1 MQDGLRLLAAT
12 ARAPMATSGWGRELW
27 WWHNGGLWVTCLHLS
42 SWAQLHEE
50 AQWWWWWDGTGVTRA
65 HKNAGWLLGAG
76 SRGAICSRKD
86 WGETSQTEVGNGN
99 CGTGMLNSSGI
110 LGKEGEPFV
119 LTWAAGSTGAPLQY
133 ICHCR
138 KMHLSLCPHP
148 FQPDLLPCSKSYPGR
163 GVLGQGAACQHPLLP
178 LAPRCSCQ
186 QHFPEPACSHPP
198 PRAFRRSQAEDEQV
212 GSGRLGGQKPPG
224 SFPRKPGQR
233 RMLAAVQSRGDAG
246 LLGGR

>member
-1 MQDGLRLLAAT
+1 MVVVV
-12 ARAPMATSGWGRELW
+12 GWDWCHQGSQECWVAFGCRIQRCHLKQKRV
-27 WWHNGGLWVTCLHLS
+27 GG
-42 SWAQLHEE
+42 
-50 AQWWWWWDGTGVTRA
+50 
-65 HKNAGWLLGAG
+65 N
-76 SRGAICSRKD
+76 
-86 WGETSQTEVGNGN
+86 SQTEVGNGN

-110 LGKEGEPFV
+110 LGKKGEPFV

-138 KMHLSLCPHP
+138 KMHLALCPHP
-148 FQPDLLPCSKSYPGR
+148 FQPALLHCSKSYPGR

>member
-1 MQDGLRLLAAT
+1 MQDGLWLLAAT

-138 KMHLSLCPHP
+138 KNAPRSVPTSLPAGSSP
-148 FQPDLLPCSKSYPGR
+148 LLQKLPGK
-163 GVLGQGAACQHPLLP
+163 GGAGAGSSVPAPAAAACPALQLP
-178 LAPRCSCQ
+178 AA
-186 QHFPEPACSHPP
+186 FP
-198 PRAFRRSQAEDEQV
+198 
-212 GSGRLGGQKPPG
+212 
-224 SFPRKPGQR
+224 
-233 RMLAAVQSRGDAG
+233 
-246 LLGGR
+246 

>member
-1 MQDGLRLLAAT
+1 MGSAA
-12 ARAPMATSGWGRELW
+12 RGGSVVVVVGWDWCHQGSQECWVAFGCRIQRCHLQQKRV
-27 WWHNGGLWVTCLHLS
+27 GG
-42 SWAQLHEE
+42 
-50 AQWWWWWDGTGVTRA
+50 
-65 HKNAGWLLGAG
+65 N
-76 SRGAICSRKD
+76 
-86 WGETSQTEVGNGN
+86 SQTEVGNGN

-110 LGKEGEPFV
+110 LGKKGEPFV

-138 KMHLSLCPHP
+138 KMHLALCPHP
-148 FQPDLLPCSKSYPGR
+148 FQPALLHCSKSYPGR